1 MITLKNSNGTQAV
14 NISVDATG
22 TVNAMYV
29 YIYNQQ
35 EQVIESKH
43 YKRKSTA
50 VKWANKMLGL

>member
-35 EQVIESKH
+35 EQVIESKQ

>member
-1 MITLKNSNGTQAV
+1 MTTIKNLNGTQAV

-35 EQVIESKH
+35 EQVIDSKQ
-43 YKRKSTA
+43 YRRKSTA
-50 VKWANKMLGL
+50 IKWANKMLGL

>member
-1 MITLKNSNGTQAV
+1 MITIKNLNGTQAV

-22 TVNAMYV
+22 LVNAMYV

-35 EQVIESKH
+35 EQVIESKQ

-50 VKWANKMLGL
+50 IKWANKMLGL